1 MANTDALRVP
11 VVARPADDP
20 SIALRL
26 QRIWETRAGWIGAL
40 ASVDHKAIGKRYLV
54 TVVRL
59 PDPRRPRGA
68 GDARC
73 SWRSR
78 IRPC

>member
-40 ASVDHKAIGKRYLV
+40 ASVDHKSIGKRYLV
-54 TVVRL
+54 TAFAFLILGGLEALVMRL
-59 PDPRRPRGA
+59 QLAQPEPDA
-68 GDARC
+68 C
-73 SWRSR
+73 
-78 IRPC
+78 